1 MPKACR
7 LGPGLRLFGGCRGSR
22 PAYVRNDTGHK
33 SLDFS
38 AASCRPVL
46 VQRVADTAAPI
57 EQHRTRRAIDARAYP
72 GGHPCGHLWMPQST
86 GAALHCARYVVH
98 PPSIAV
104 PLVAASAQ
112 FTGHS
117 FTWPVHAFAAR
128 ELLAAA
134 AQVFKLPTVKLSM
147 NRIVLDDLRPG
158 VVGGLGDRL
167 SNATGRRTLRLHPKT
182 SVWPY

>member
-1 MPKACR
+1 MPAR
-7 LGPGLRLFGGCRGSR
+7 TGGTPTLRASMEATADRGR
-22 PAYVRNDTGHK
+22 
-33 SLDFS
+33 
-38 AASCRPVL
+38 
-46 VQRVADTAAPI
+46 
-57 EQHRTRRAIDARAYP
+57 
-72 GGHPCGHLWMPQST
+72 
-86 GAALHCARYVVH
+86 LHCARYVVH

-104 PLVAASAQ
+104 PFVAASAQ

-147 NRIVLDDLRPG
+147 DRIVLDDLRLG

-167 SNATGRRTLRLHPKT
+167 RPCR
-182 SVWPY
+182 